1 VLDAHDLYELF
12 GVDADADTATIR
24 TAYRQQ
30 SKESHLVGAVAP
42 RWAIIEDGPAA
53 GSCSR

>member
-1 VLDAHDLYELF
+1 MLDAHDLYELF

-30 SKESHLVGAVAP
+30 SKESHLDLHQGTARDATELM
-42 RWAIIEDGPAA
+42 ITLN
-53 GSCSR
+53 